1 MNLYVAKVI
10 WYDSEN
16 HPGPATDYLTL
27 AAECHT
33 EAMGLVEECF
43 GDHIET
49 AEITLINSN
58 GPYVYIN
65 ENIYNGIIKEGFC

>member
-27 AAECHT
+27 AAENHT
-33 EAMGLVEECF
+33 DAMAILEDCF
-43 GDHIET
+43 RDTIET
-49 AEITLINSN
+49 AEITLLNSQ
-58 GPYVYIN
+58 GLYIFVDK
-65 ENIYNGIIKEGFC
+65 EIYDGILERGFC